1 MYYMPKRTIMLLF
14 FIIVSLA
21 IHAQNDSIK
30 ELQNYVKKTILEL
43 NYGESSDN
51 VGIVRVAGGN
61 GASSFAIYDNKIF
74 IMDNVNERI
83 LIFQKNELFK
93 TINGVTSVDILINKI
108 GKLFALNNLE
118 ESIDIYSDYK
128 LATHLK
134 LPISFNKLVS
144 FSIDKDNNV
153 FFRELFTKNCDI
165 YMVDS
170 NIVKSSKPITDL
182 LNYSIFQDR
191 KKGNVT
197 IINNNSK
204 KSIEVKKTNKNVSIE
219 YIGEDISLNAYFK
232 LGYTE
237 KSDNSNIHGSFE
249 IRKYDNNLKL
259 ISCIPLPNQSEPYD
273 VVRSFVVDS
282 KGNIFQ
288 MQPLND
294 RIIIFKWYKK

>member
-61 GASSFAIYDNKIF
+61 GASSFAVYDNKIF

-204 KSIEVKKTNKNVSIE
+204 KSI
-219 YIGEDISLNAYFK
+219 
-232 LGYTE
+232 
-237 KSDNSNIHGSFE
+237 
-249 IRKYDNNLKL
+249 
-259 ISCIPLPNQSEPYD
+259 
-273 VVRSFVVDS
+273 
-282 KGNIFQ
+282 
-288 MQPLND
+288 
-294 RIIIFKWYKK
+294 